1 LSCSPEDAIPSLS
14 IVFNASASAASVRK
28 DSFQTAEFPKFI
40 DYLQSPRG
48 FSVLVDLDL
57 DRRPIA

>member
-14 IVFNASASAASVRK
+14 IVQRFGRAASVRK